1 MLEYVFFHETPFQS
15 FIKYLETK
23 KVSPKITIEDDS
35 YEIGIS
41 EDTDEDLSDQIDDK
55 YDELME
61 MNQTLLEEQ
70 EQTSEKNYS
79 LASIGFKLKDG
90 TSSNANIDSSV
101 MSRIMGVITPLELNI
116 MVDAIVTA
124 VENPE
129 QRSLCQQVRDG
140 DAL

>member
-15 FIKYLETK
+15 FVKYLETK

-41 EDTDEDLSDQIDDK
+41 EDINEDLSDEIDDK

-61 MNQTLLEEQ
+61 MNQDLLEKE
-70 EQTSEKNYS
+70 EEANEHNYN

-90 TSSNANIDSSV
+90 TSSNANIDSNV
-101 MSRIMGVITPLELNI
+101 MSRIMGVITPLELNL

-124 VENPE
+124 VESPE
-129 QRSLCQQVRDG
+129 QRSICQQIREG
-140 DAL
+140 DVI

>member
-1 MLEYVFFHETPFQS
+1 MLEYVFFHETPFKS
-15 FIKYLETK
+15 FVKYLETK

-41 EDTDEDLSDQIDDK
+41 EDINEDLSDEIDEK

-61 MNQTLLEEQ
+61 MNQDLLEEQ
-70 EQTSEKNYS
+70 EEASEKNYN

-101 MSRIMGVITPLELNI
+101 MSRIMEVITPLELNL

-129 QRSLCQQVRDG
+129 QRSICQQIREG
-140 DAL
+140 DVI

>member
-15 FIKYLETK
+15 FVKYLETK

-41 EDTDEDLSDQIDDK
+41 EDIDDNLSDEIDDK

-61 MNQTLLEEQ
+61 LNQALLEEQ
-70 EQTSEKNYS
+70 EETSDNNYN

-101 MSRIMGVITPLELNI
+101 MSRIMGVITPLELNL

-129 QRSLCQQVRDG
+129 QRSICQQIREG
-140 DAL
+140 DVI